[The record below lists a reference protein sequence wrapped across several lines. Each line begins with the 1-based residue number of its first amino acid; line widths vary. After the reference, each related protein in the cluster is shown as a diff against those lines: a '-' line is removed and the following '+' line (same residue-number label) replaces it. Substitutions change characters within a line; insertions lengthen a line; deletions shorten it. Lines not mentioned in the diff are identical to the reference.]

1 MNRARALVLAGLT
14 LALPWLLAS
23 GALAGL
29 PDALRLT
36 LAFAALVLLPGHAL
50 LSATGALPP
59 GGVWLSSSWA
69 LGFGVGWLGLL
80 ILVTRMLH
88 MPFTV
93 LTTGAALPSAL
104 LWLLTLRAMPVPAK
118 PARPGKPAKPAAPDE
133 LHPLALAAILVAAL
147 LAALHCARLGT
158 PVAYYTDSPD
168 HIGTI
173 RRMMAG
179 GDAFPTDAFF
189 KDAGAMGA
197 DPRKGLWHPCVALIA
212 TLSKTDPLVAW
223 RGLAALLAP
232 LFVLSAAAFA
242 FLIGGSL
249 TAAAG
254 GWALLLTYGG
264 SLGTQYL
271 REAVFA
277 TKLADQLALATI
289 TAVLFDLS
297 QRTRAS
303 RLAAIGL
310 ALGTVAAHVF
320 PALQFAVVFGALGVG
335 LLLRDRGFSP
345 VLRRMVTTVALLG
358 AACLPY
364 LLWRA
369 QLSYAPNNIIHLEPQ
384 GLLLLGGSAKVISV
398 GVLWDWLG
406 GAWLLFPLSWWAYT
420 KHAQKPAVLVL
431 LTTSVAVAL
440 LLFCPPLVALLHPKL
455 GYLLMRFVWL
465 LPLSGAVAFAVDRI
479 VAGVREGGAA
489 RLRAAVAMVVLL
501 ALLRAPL
508 AEGAH
513 ALLHPQDIARADAA
527 VSVER
532 WIAPLRWM
540 DLHLPAGSVIL
551 SDPATSYSI
560 PMMTRHFVA
569 TLVDQHSSPNDS
581 LALTR
586 ILEARD
592 ALSPYASWARTREV
606 VAHHGVTAIA
616 LNDRF
621 TSVPQLDYWAPD
633 PAWYR
638 AARARF
644 DAESLAFHRVYAT
657 QGFVVYTIDREA
669 LDSLAQRGLAGH
681 ARNNTRQYV
690 PQRDGVAL
698 RIADDSP
705 ALQGFRL
712 SAPQA
717 HPGDTLSAL
726 LDWRVL
732 SRLPAG
738 SYDVAMRFDQPVPGS
753 QTWPA
758 WCAKP
763 VRKLIEKRR
772 GERYRFR
779 VDHIPTDGDYGVDL
793 WSPFEVVRDS
803 MSVVIP
809 GDVAPG
815 DYQVQVRMLRQPH
828 YPNFHLSDYFLDHDY
843 YSGVPVGT
851 LKITR
856 AAARH

>member
-1 MNRARALVLAGLT
+1 MNRLRLVVLALVT
-14 LALPWLLAS
+14 FALPWLLAA

-29 PDALRLT
+29 PEGLRLT

-50 LSATGALPP
+50 LAATGALPP
-59 GGVWLSSSWA
+59 GGAWLSSSWA
-69 LGFGVGWLGLL
+69 LGFGVAWLGLL
-80 ILVTRMLH
+80 ILLTRMLH
-88 MPFTV
+88 LPFTV
-93 LTTGAALPSAL
+93 LATGAAIPSAL
-104 LWLLTLRAMPVPAK
+104 LWLASL
-118 PARPGKPAKPAAPDE
+118 PARGRGMGQAAPAERE
-133 LHPLALAAILVAAL
+133 LHPAALAAVLAAAL
-147 LAALHCARLGT
+147 LAGLHCARLGT
-158 PVAYYTDSPD
+158 PVAYYSDSPD

-189 KDAGAMGA
+189 RDAGTMGA

-212 TLSKTDPLVAW
+212 TLAHVDPLVAW
-223 RGLAALLAP
+223 RGLAALIAP
-232 LFVLSAAAFA
+232 LFVLTAASFA
-242 FLIGGSL
+242 FMIGGSV
-249 TAAAG
+249 TAAVGA
-254 GWALLLTYGG
+254 WALLLTYGG
-264 SLGTQYL
+264 SMGAQYL

-289 TAVLFDLS
+289 TAVLFDLER
-297 QRTRAS
+297 RTRMS
-303 RLAAIGL
+303 RMAAVGL

-320 PALQFAVVFGALGVG
+320 PALQFAVVFSAFGVG
-335 LLLRDRGFSP
+335 LLVRDRGVAP
-345 VLRRMVTTVALLG
+345 ALRRFAATVAILG

-369 QLSYAPNNIIHLEPQ
+369 RLSYAPNNIIHLEPQ
-384 GLLLLGGSAKVISV
+384 GLLLLWPGAKVVSI

-406 GAWLLFPLSWWAYT
+406 TAWMLFPLSWWAYA
-420 KHAQKPAVLVL
+420 KHAQRPVVLML

-440 LLFCPPLVALLHPKL
+440 LLFCPPLVAVLSPRL

-465 LPLSGAVAFAVDRI
+465 LPLSGAVAFSAERI
-479 VAGVREGGAA
+479 LALARQGGAA
-489 RLRAAVAMVVLL
+489 RLRAALAGVVVL
-501 ALLRAPL
+501 ALLRTPL
-508 AEGAH
+508 QDAAH
-513 ALLHPQDIARADAA
+513 VLLHPQEVERQDAA

-532 WIAPLRWM
+532 WIAALRWM
-540 DLHLPAGSVIL
+540 DRHLPAGSVVL

-560 PMMTRHFVA
+560 PMMTRHYVA

-586 ILEARD
+586 ILQARD
-592 ALSPYASWARTREV
+592 ALSPYSSWARTREI
-606 VAHHGVTAIA
+606 VAARGVTAIA

-621 TSVPQLDYWAPD
+621 TEVPRLDYWAPD

-644 DAESLAFHRVYAT
+644 DAESMAFHRVYDAD
-657 QGFVVYTIDREA
+657 GFVVYTIERPA
-669 LDSLAQRGLAGH
+669 LDALALRGAPGLV
-681 ARNNTRQYV
+681 RPYVRQYV
-690 PQRDGVAL
+690 PQRDGVAV
-698 RIADDSP
+698 RVAADSP
-705 ALQGFRL
+705 ALQGFAL
-712 SAPQA
+712 SAPVA
-717 HPGDTLSAL
+717 HPGDTLSAR

-732 SRLPAG
+732 TRLPAG
-738 SYDVAMRFDQPVPGS
+738 SYDVAMRFDRPVPGARGC
-753 QTWPA
+753 PA

-763 VRKLIEKRR
+763 LRKLIEKRR

-803 MSVVIP
+803 MSVVVP
-809 GDVAPG
+809 GDVAAG

-828 YPNFHLSDYFLDHDY
+828 YPNYHLGDYFFDQDY

-851 LKITR
+851 LTITR